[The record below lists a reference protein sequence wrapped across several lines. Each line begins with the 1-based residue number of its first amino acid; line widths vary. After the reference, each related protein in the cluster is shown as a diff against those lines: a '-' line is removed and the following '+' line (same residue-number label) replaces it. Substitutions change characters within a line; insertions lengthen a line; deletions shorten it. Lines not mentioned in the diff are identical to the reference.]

1 MDKVKVLVADGQT
14 LFREGVCTL
23 LKTCEDIEIIGEATN
38 GREIIEKVRQQAPN
52 VVLMDMTMPIM
63 DGTEVIRQIRREN
76 SDVKVLLVSQ
86 HEDRQH
92 ILRGL
97 KAGSNGYI
105 PRSATPSEL
114 VSTILTLHS
123 EGCFLY
129 PSVAKTLVEEY
140 RRMAQT
146 ASHDPYDRLTDRER
160 EVLKLIAEGH
170 TSLEIAETLDIAVK
184 TVLGHRASIMTKLS
198 IHNWT
203 ELIKHAIRKHLIN
216 LES

>member
-1 MDKVKVLVADGQT
+1 MAKVKVLVADERS
-14 LFREGVCTL
+14 LFLESVCVL
-23 LKTCEDIEIIGEATN
+23 LNDCESIDLVGKATN
-38 GREIIEKVRQQAPN
+38 GKEIVEKVREQAPN

-63 DGTEVIRQIRREN
+63 DGTEVIRQIHGEN

-105 PRSATPSEL
+105 PRSATLSEL
-114 VSTILTLHS
+114 VSAILTLHT

-146 ASHDPYDRLTDRER
+146 ASHDPYDRLIDRER

-203 ELIKHAIRKHLIN
+203 ELIKYAIRKHLIN